1 MYDFRASSIGHRVPL
16 WADPPRSQ
24 PLRSDS
30 IRIDE
35 TALCLDCQVMFNVRN
50 RVCPKCDGQQF
61 WLVANWKPTRAALPV
76 ACA

>member
-1 MYDFRASSIGHRVPL
+1 MYDPRGSATGLRLLL
-16 WADPPRSQ
+16 WDDPPKSET
-24 PLRSDS
+24 LRPDS

-61 WLVANWKPTRAALPV
+61 WLVANWKQRQAALPV